1 MTRRRIAGGLLVVAG
16 IGGFVLVL
24 RGIAWMVDGG
34 LTDYLQ
40 LLGLV
45 LGVAA
50 AMVGT
55 WLLVSAGPRRP

>member
-1 MTRRRIAGGLLVVAG
+1 MVAG
-16 IGGFVLVL
+16 IGGSVLVL
-24 RGIAWMVDGG
+24 RGIAWMVYGG

>member
-1 MTRRRIAGGLLVVAG
+1 MTRRRIAGGLLLVAG
-16 IGGFVLVL
+16 IGGFVLVV

>member
-1 MTRRRIAGGLLVVAG
+1 VNRRIVGGLLLVAG
-16 IGGFVLVL
+16 VAGFVVVL

-50 AMVGT
+50 AMAGA
-55 WLLVSAGPRRP
+55 WLLVSAGPRRS